1 MAGFFGD
8 GRQAAVSLT
17 FDDGLDVH
25 FTCAPPHPTHPT
37 PPDTCPCLPSVAPGR
52 AAAT

>member
-25 FTCAPPHPTHPT
+25 FTCAPPHPAHPT
-37 PPDTCPCLPSVAPGR
+37 PGTPTRAR

>member
-1 MAGFFGD
+1 MAEFFR

-25 FTCAPPHPTHPT
+25 FDNVMPA
-37 PPDTCPCLPSVAPGR
+37 LEK
-52 AAAT
+52 